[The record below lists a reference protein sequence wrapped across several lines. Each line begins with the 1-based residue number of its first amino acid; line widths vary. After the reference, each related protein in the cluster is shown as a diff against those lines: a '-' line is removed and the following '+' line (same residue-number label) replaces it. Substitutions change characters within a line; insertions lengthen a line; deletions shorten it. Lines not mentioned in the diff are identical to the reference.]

1 MKQYYDITNIADG
14 IYKIA
19 ERGYAEHANM
29 FLFLGKDK
37 DLLIDCGLGVV
48 DIKKFLAEQGVTSV
62 RTTITHCHF
71 DHIGGLK
78 FFDPSEIIIPAY
90 TYKNINKKELWGLEH
105 LRAQDFDHEC
115 MEHYAGETVAHLIED
130 YAITL
135 PAVKPYAGSSI
146 AAGGYSFDIIEAPGH
161 TDDSVI
167 FFDRTRSILITG
179 DVLYDGK
186 LYIGFPNSN
195 NADYMRTLE
204 MIAGL
209 DFELVLPGHNK
220 PMNRA
225 EALEVIER
233 WKKELLAAQ

>member
-1 MKQYYDITNIADG
+1 MKQYYDITNIAEG

-29 FLFLGKDK
+29 FLFLGKGK

-48 DIKKFLAEQGVTSV
+48 DIKAFLKEQGVGNVIVTV
-62 RTTITHCHF
+62 THAHF

-78 FFDPSEIIIPAY
+78 FFDPSEIIVPAY
-90 TYKNINKKELWGLEH
+90 TYKNLHTKELWGLEH
-105 LRAQDFDHEC
+105 LKIQDFDEEC
-115 MEHYAGETVAHLIED
+115 LEHYAGETVAHLIED
-130 YAITL
+130 HSMSL
-135 PAVKPYAGSSI
+135 PVVRPHTGSSI
-146 AAGGYSFDIIEAPGH
+146 PAGGYSFDIIEAPGH

-167 FFDRTRSILITG
+167 FFDRTRRILITG

-186 LYIGFPNSN
+186 MYIGFPNSN
-195 NADYMRTLE
+195 TKDYLRTLE
-204 MIAGL
+204 MIEKL

-220 PMNRA
+220 PMNRT

-233 WKKELLAAQ
+233 WKEELLRTV

>member
-1 MKQYYDITNIADG
+1 MKGYYDITNITEG

-48 DIKKFLAEQGVTSV
+48 DIKKFLAEQGVTNV
-62 RTTITHCHF
+62 RTAITHCHF

-78 FFDPSEIIIPAY
+78 FFEPSEIIIPAY
-90 TYKNINKKELWGLEH
+90 TYKNINNKALWGLEH
-105 LRAQDFDHEC
+105 LRAQDFDREC
-115 MEHYAGETVAHLIED
+115 IEHFTGEAVAHLIKD
-130 YAITL
+130 HTVTL
-135 PAVKPYAGSSI
+135 PAAEPYTGNHIPS
-146 AAGGYSFDIIEAPGH
+146 GGYIFDIIEAPGH

-167 FFDRTRSILITG
+167 FFDRMRKIIITG

-195 NADYMRTLE
+195 NADYIRTLE
-204 MIAGL
+204 MIEGL
-209 DFELVLPGHNK
+209 DFELVLPGHNRMMTK
-220 PMNRA
+220 A

-233 WKKELLAAQ
+233 WKEELSARW